1 MAPGG
6 ADDTAEATAP
16 VSDNPA
22 IHVRALL
29 ITPIKGLRVTPREE
43 LMLERAGVRDDRRFY
58 LVGEDGRMVNGKQI
72 GELTELRSEYRD
84 ADRSLTLTLP
94 DGERISGAVCLGEEI
109 DVRFFRRTLRASV
122 VLGPWSDAI
131 STHVGRPLRLVEAD
145 PAQNGV
151 DRGEGGTVSLVSR
164 GSLERLAAVAG
175 NGGEIDARR
184 FRMLV
189 EIDGIDP
196 HGEDAWVGRRVRIGE
211 ALVGFNGHV
220 GRCLVTSRDPDSGV
234 VDLPT
239 LDLIREYR
247 RGEQTSEPLAFGI
260 YGEVI
265 EPGSVRL
272 GDPVITESP

>member
-43 LMLERAGVRDDRRFY
+43 LMLERAGVRDNRRFY
-58 LVGEDGRMVNGKQI
+58 LVDERGRMVNGKQI

-109 DVRFFRRTLRASV
+109 DTRFFRRTLRASV

-145 PAQNGV
+145 PAQKESIAASGAPCRSY
-151 DRGEGGTVSLVSR
+151 RGAHSSGWP
-164 GSLERLAAVAG
+164 AVAG

-239 LDLIREYR
+239 LDLIRRVPPRRADDRAARVRDLR
-247 RGEQTSEPLAFGI
+247 RGDRARHRPLG
-260 YGEVI
+260 
-265 EPGSVRL
+265 
-272 GDPVITESP
+272 